1 MEDLPE
7 VMYNILKPNEK
18 HGKGCYIWLLL
29 F

>member
-7 VMYNILKPNEK
+7 VMYNILRKAKNFK
-18 HGKGCYIWLLL
+18 KGCYIWLLL